1 MTKKPHR
8 HWLRSQPFL
17 VDFFDKRKHTDH
29 TQLIYLPKGKNMG
42 QAKTLTDVDVRKIL
56 RHINTTKYALRNR
69 CIFLMGL
76 WSGMRVGEIANLK
89 IGDVLNTDGTIK
101 HEVRLK
107 AAQTKGKRPRTVF
120 LSSKLRDEI
129 AYYLRYKCTDF
140 VERPLFATRCKAGFT
155 PNTLAQTLFW
165 IFRNSGVDASSHSM
179 RRSYATTMGAA
190 GISVRV
196 IQKALGHANLATTA
210 VYVEASDDM
219 LRKAVEVVH
228 MELA

>member
-1 MTKKPHR
+1 
-8 HWLRSQPFL
+8 
-17 VDFFDKRKHTDH
+17 
-29 TQLIYLPKGKNMG
+29 MG
-42 QAKTLTDVDVRKIL
+42 QAKTLTDTDVRKVL
-56 RHINTTKYALRNR
+56 RHISTKKYAIRNR

-76 WSGMRVGEIANLK
+76 WSGMRVGEIANLT

-107 AAQTKGKRPRTVF
+107 ATQTKGKRPRTVF

-140 VERPLFATRCKAGFT
+140 SDRPLFSTRMRSGFT

-165 IFRNSGVDASSHSM
+165 IFRNSGVDASSHSL
-179 RRSYATTMGAA
+179 RRSFATAMGAA

-219 LRKAVEVVH
+219 LRKAVEIAR
-228 MELA
+228 MEVA